1 MRQKLFVIVV
11 LLAVGFTLAGL
22 VVGSLQRHTASQADP
37 ALMGTLLPEP
47 RPLHDFMLSDHSGQP
62 FGPEQFTGQWNL
74 VFFGYTS
81 CPDVCPT
88 TMAVLGRVTT
98 LMQEQTLQAPRVLMV
113 SVDPQR
119 DDAEKLGQYVSYFG
133 ANMVGVTGEAQQLDN
148 LVGQIGAMYERGISD
163 EQGAYDIAHT
173 SSVFVVDPRGR
184 LYAVLSPPHQAAA
197 MVSKLVGIEKHFE
210 RE

>member
-1 MRQKLFVIVV
+1 
-11 LLAVGFTLAGL
+11 
-22 VVGSLQRHTASQADP
+22 
-37 ALMGTLLPEP
+37 
-47 RPLHDFMLSDHSGQP
+47 
-62 FGPEQFTGQWNL
+62 
-74 VFFGYTS
+74 
-81 CPDVCPT
+81 
-88 TMAVLGRVTT
+88 MAVLGRVAT

-133 ANMVGVTGEAQQLDN
+133 ANMLGVTGEPQQLDN
-148 LVGQIGAMYERGISD
+148 LVGQIGAMYERGIPD
-163 EQGAYDIAHT
+163 EQGTYDIAHT

-197 MVSKLVGIEKHFE
+197 MASMLAGIEKHFE